1 LESIKNTTTDRFETK
16 RSTFITELHPI
27 ADAQAMQ
34 GVLRRLREKHSDASH
49 HCFGAIIG
57 MDGELERFDDDG
69 EPSQTAGMPILQV
82 LKKNNLTNVLCVV
95 VRYYGGIKL
104 GAGGLI
110 RAYKKGASNAVQKAV
125 RTRKK
130 TFQEFCVELDFA
142 LGGKIESFLRQN
154 AHILDRHYGNEK
166 MSLTLRIEKSVYEGF
181 LEQLRE
187 KTKGAFALTPLKS
200 YTVFV

>member
-1 LESIKNTTTDRFETK
+1 MESIKKPVTDRFEIK
-16 RSTFITELHPI
+16 RSTFITELRTVE
-27 ADAQAMQ
+27 DEQAMRE
-34 GVLRRLREKHSDASH
+34 VLDDVRQTYSDASH
-49 HCFGAIIG
+49 HCFGAVIG
-57 MDGELERFDDDG
+57 MEGELERFDDDG

-95 VRYYGGIKL
+95 VRYYGGVKL

-110 RAYKKGASNAVQKAV
+110 RAYKKGASNAVQKAE
-125 RTRKK
+125 RTTKK
-130 TFQEFCVELDFA
+130 TLKEFNIELDFA
-142 LGGKIESFLRQN
+142 TGGKIETFLRQE
-154 AHILDRHYGNEK
+154 AKILDRHYGNEK
-166 MSLTLRIEKSVYEGF
+166 MSLTLRIDEKAYEAF